1 MSDVAIGLWVM
12 VLIPAVIIAIGLL
25 IGTSS

>member
-12 VLIPAVIIAIGLL
+12 VLILAVIIAIGLL